1 MSLEIRDVRAGYGAG
16 EVLHGVSVTVGPGA
30 VTALVGSNGAGKST
44 LLKVASGLLRPRGG
58 QVTADGA
65 DLAGRSCADRVKAG
79 IVMVPEGRQMFGG
92 LSVLDNLTLGAWAGD
107 AGSGRA
113 AAAERKRRIDAV
125 FEVFPALVERK
136 DTPAGLLSGG
146 QQQMVAI
153 GRGLAAGPRY
163 LLLDEPSL
171 GLAPI
176 IVANIF
182 ERVQQLATRGIGV
195 LVVEQNATV
204 ALGAASRGYLL
215 EGGTVAD
222 SGPDLLDRP
231 ELTERYFGVRGV
243 VRGDG
248 APAMAAVLG
257 PVLGGGPA
265 AEDTAQDRT
274 AQDADG
280 VGGKHG
286 TAGR

>member
-1 MSLEIRDVRAGYGAG
+1 MSLEIKDVRAGYAAG
-16 EVLHGVSVTVGPGA
+16 EVLHGVTVTVAPGS
-30 VTALVGSNGAGKST
+30 VTALVGPNGAGKST
-44 LLKVASGLLRPRGG
+44 LLKVVSGLLRPRGG

-65 DLAGRSCADRVKAG
+65 DLVGRSCAARVKSG

-107 AGSGRA
+107 AGPGRA
-113 AAAERKRRIDAV
+113 AAAERKRRVDAV
-125 FEVFPALVERK
+125 WEVFPALAERK
-136 DTPAGLLSGG
+136 DLPAGLLSGG

-153 GRGLAAGPRY
+153 GRGLAAGPKY

-176 IVANIF
+176 IVGSIF
-182 ERVQQLATRGIGV
+182 DQVKQLAVRGIGI

-204 ALGAASRGYLL
+204 ALRAATTGYLL

-222 SGPDLLDRP
+222 AGPDLLDRP

-257 PVLGGGPA
+257 PVLG
-265 AEDTAQDRT
+265 E
-274 AQDADG
+274 
-280 VGGKHG
+280 
-286 TAGR
+286 GRAR

>member
-1 MSLEIRDVRAGYGAG
+1 MSLEIRDVRAGYASG
-16 EVLHGVSVTVGPGA
+16 EVLHGVSLTVPPGA
-30 VTALVGSNGAGKST
+30 VTALVGANGAGKST
-44 LLKVASGLLRPRGG
+44 LLKVASGLLRARGG
-58 QVTADGA
+58 QGRVAADGT
-65 DLAGRSCADRVKAG
+65 DLSGKTCAERVRAG

-92 LSVLDNLTLGAWAGD
+92 LSVVDNVTLGAWAGG

-113 AAAERKRRIDAV
+113 GAAERKRRIDAV
-125 FEVFPALVERK
+125 WELFPALAERK

-176 IVANIF
+176 IVATIF
-182 ERVQQLATRGIGV
+182 EQVAELAARGIGV

-204 ALGAASRGYLL
+204 ALRAAAFGYLL
-215 EGGTVAD
+215 EGGAVAD
-222 SGPDLLDRP
+222 SGPDLLNRP

-248 APAMAAVLG
+248 APAMAAVLQSA
-257 PVLGGGPA
+257 LKGG
-265 AEDTAQDRT
+265 
-274 AQDADG
+274 
-280 VGGKHG
+280 
-286 TAGR
+286 

>member
-1 MSLEIRDVRAGYGAG
+1 VSLEIKDVRAGYSAG
-16 EVLHGVSVTVGPGA
+16 EVLHSVSVTVEPGS
-30 VTALVGSNGAGKST
+30 VTAIVGANGAGKST

-65 DLAGRSCADRVKAG
+65 DLAGQSCAARVKAG

-92 LSVLDNLTLGAWAGD
+92 LSVLDNLALGAWTGNAGT
-107 AGSGRA
+107 GRA
-113 AAAERKRRIDAV
+113 AAAERKRRVDAV

-136 DTPAGLLSGG
+136 ETPAGLLSGG

-153 GRGLAAGPRY
+153 GRGLAAGPKY

-176 IVANIF
+176 IVAHIF
-182 ERVQQLATRGIGV
+182 DQVKQLAERGIGI
-195 LVVEQNATV
+195 LVVEQNATA
-204 ALGAASRGYLL
+204 ALGAATSGYLL

-231 ELTERYFGVRGV
+231 ELIDRYFGVRGV
-243 VRGDG
+243 VRGAG
-248 APAMAAVLG
+248 APAMAAVLSSA
-257 PVLGGGPA
+257 LGGG
-265 AEDTAQDRT
+265 
-274 AQDADG
+274 
-280 VGGKHG
+280 
-286 TAGR
+286 

>member
-1 MSLEIRDVRAGYGAG
+1 MSLEIRDVRAGYAAG
-16 EVLHGVSVTVGPGA
+16 EVLHGVSVSVPPGA

-44 LLKVASGLLRPRGG
+44 LLKVASGLLRPRSGS
-58 QVTADGA
+58 VTVDDR
-65 DLAGRSCADRVKAG
+65 DLAGKSCAARVRAG

-92 LSVLDNLTLGAWAGD
+92 LSVADNLTLGAWVGD

-113 AAAERKRRIDAV
+113 AAAERRRRIEAV
-125 FEVFPALVERK
+125 YEVFPALAERRQ
-136 DTPAGLLSGG
+136 TPAGLLSGG

-171 GLAPI
+171 GLAPL
-176 IVANIF
+176 IVASIF
-182 ERVQQLATRGIGV
+182 EQVKQLSVRNIGI
-195 LVVEQNATV
+195 LIVEQNATA
-204 ALGAASRGYLL
+204 ALSAATSGYLL
-215 EGGTVAD
+215 ESGTVAD

-257 PVLGGGPA
+257 PALGGG
-265 AEDTAQDRT
+265 
-274 AQDADG
+274 
-280 VGGKHG
+280 
-286 TAGR
+286 